1 MQTKKKASAP
11 CYHASGTRYATA
23 SEEAATIIPFEG
35 GRRTARPERSQ
46 FKAGVMVGFLMAS
59 MVFLAVL
66 WLFVIPTMD
75 QAVQQAQQAAS
86 CGVVSA

>member
-1 MQTKKKASAP
+1 
-11 CYHASGTRYATA
+11 
-23 SEEAATIIPFEG
+23 
-35 GRRTARPERSQ
+35 
-46 FKAGVMVGFLMAS
+46 MVGFLMAS

>member
-1 MQTKKKASAP
+1 MQDKKKASAP
-11 CYHASGTRYATA
+11 CYRTSGTRYATA
-23 SEEAATIIPFEG
+23 SKEAVTIIPFG
-35 GRRTARPERSQ
+35 GGCRAAQPERSQ

>member
-1 MQTKKKASAP
+1 MQDKKKASSP
-11 CYHASGTRYATA
+11 CYRTSGTRYATA
-23 SEEAATIIPFEG
+23 SKEVATIIPFEG
-35 GRRTARPERSQ
+35 GRRAAQPERSQ